1 MLSTMALVE
10 GKVAFITGAAR
21 GQGRSHAV
29 RLAEEGADIIGVDL
43 CSDIATVPYPMASAE
58 ELEETAELIEKTGR
72 RALLRRA
79 DVRRPGELREV
90 VAAGIGQFG
99 HIDIVVANA
108 GIATMGA
115 DWTDEEAEGAWDD
128 VIAVNLTGVWNTV
141 RACIRPMIERG
152 EGGAIILT
160 SSTAGLK
167 GLSAPGSFGNEAYGA
182 AKHGVVGLMRQ
193 FAVELSTARIRV
205 NTVHPTGVDTMMVR
219 NPAMDKFLGEFPD
232 AMSSL
237 TNLLPVELLQPRDIS
252 DAVLFLAS
260 DLARYITGV
269 TLPVDAGFTAK

>member
-1 MLSTMALVE
+1 MGLVE
-10 GKVAFITGAAR
+10 GKVAFITGVAR
-21 GQGRSHAV
+21 GQGRAHAV
-29 RLAEEGADIIGVDL
+29 RLAEEGANIIGVDV
-43 CSDIATVPYPMASAE
+43 CADIDSVPYALASE
-58 ELEETAELIEKTGR
+58 QELEETAELVGKTGR
-72 RALLRRA
+72 RALVRRA
-79 DVRRPGELREV
+79 DVRRTGELRDA
-90 VAAGIGQFG
+90 VAAGLSEFGQ
-99 HIDIVVANA
+99 IDIVVANA

-115 DWTDEEAEGAWDD
+115 EWSDEEMEAAWDD

-141 RACIRPMIERG
+141 RACMRPMMERG
-152 EGGAIILT
+152 EGGSIVLT

-167 GLSAPGSFGNEAYGA
+167 GLSSPGSFGNEAYGA

-193 FAVELSTARIRV
+193 FAVELSQARIRV
-205 NTVHPTGVDTMMVR
+205 NSVHPTGVDTMMVR
-219 NPAMDKFLGEFPD
+219 NPAMEKFLGEFPD
-232 AMSSL
+232 ALSSI